1 MSMNQIP
8 MGTPAGNSDIIG
20 RLASF
25 MTGSGKKGNGSSRS
39 GDIHRMAAQHA
50 LESVRSDRKHGQE
63 LERMNVGHAN
73 ARELQSNDH
82 AYNSSENALARQ
94 HEKGMQVRGIRADAR
109 TIAAT
114 HAHEQTLQSAQHAHE
129 QVTQVATH
137 GHVER
142 TQAAEHAHGQMM
154 ENLQSGNRISELRES
169 FRGINSLG
177 RAGHTASF
185 NIGSTGAT
193 FHPPVPTQTHSE
205 TPNNPDGKIP
215 GSNAPAAAAPAAPTP
230 PEPPKNTKAYVVKHP
245 VTGKLMANPD
255 RIKEPPAAPETPA
268 ATKAP
273 RTRKPKS

>member
-8 MGTPAGNSDIIG
+8 MGTPAGNSDLIG

-25 MTGSGKKGNGSSRS
+25 MTGSGKKSGGSSRS

-73 ARELQSNDH
+73 TRELQATDLAHKAN
-82 AYNSSENALARQ
+82 EGALSRL
-94 HEKGMQVRGIRADAR
+94 HEKETQVRGIRADAK

-142 TQAAEHAHGQMM
+142 TQAAEQAHGQMM

-169 FRGINSLG
+169 FRGIHSLG

-185 NIGSTGAT
+185 NIGSTGAS
-193 FHPPVPTQTHSE
+193 FHPPVPTQAHSE

-215 GSNAPAAAAPAAPTP
+215 GSSAAAAPAAPTP

-255 RIKEPPAAPETPA
+255 RIKETPAAPEAPA
-268 ATKAP
+268 AP
-273 RTRKPKS
+273 RTRKPKK

>member
-8 MGTPAGNSDIIG
+8 MGTPAGNSDLIG

-114 HAHEQTLQSAQHAHE
+114 HAHEQA
-129 QVTQVATH
+129 
-137 GHVER
+137 
-142 TQAAEHAHGQMM
+142 TQAAGNTHAQTM
-154 ENLQSGNRISELRES
+154 ETLQSGNRVSEMRAA
-169 FRGINSLG
+169 FRGIHSLG

-185 NIGSTGAT
+185 NLGSMGAT
-193 FHPPVPTQTHSE
+193 YHPPYQPLTHSE
-205 TPNNPDGKIP
+205 TPNNSDTK
-215 GSNAPAAAAPAAPTP
+215 SAPAAAAPAAPAAPTP
-230 PEPPKNTKAYVVKHP
+230 PEPPEAPKNTKAPSIRDPK
-245 VTGKLMANPD
+245 TGRAMRNPD
-255 RIKEPPAAPETPA
+255 YVSTKSETP
-268 ATKAP
+268 KAP
-273 RTRKPKS
+273 RPRTPKK

>member
-1 MSMNQIP
+1 MNQIP
-8 MGTPAGNSDIIG
+8 MGTPAGNSDLIG

-94 HEKGMQVRGIRADAR
+94 HEKGMQVRSIRADAR

-129 QVTQVATH
+129 QATQSAGNTH
-137 GHVER
+137 AQ
-142 TQAAEHAHGQMM
+142 TM
-154 ENLQSGNRISELRES
+154 ETLQSGNRVSEMREA
-169 FRGINSLG
+169 FRGIHSLG

-185 NIGSTGAT
+185 NLGSMGAT

-205 TPNNPDGKIP
+205 TPNNSDTK
-215 GSNAPAAAAPAAPTP
+215 SAPTAAAPASPTP

-268 ATKAP
+268 AP
-273 RTRKPKS
+273 RSRKPKK

>member
-1 MSMNQIP
+1 MNQIP

-25 MTGSGKKGNGSSRS
+25 MTGSGKKGQVSSRS

-63 LERMNVGHAN
+63 LERMNVGHSNEVERMNVGHAN
-73 ARELQSNDH
+73 ARELQSTD
-82 AYNSSENALARQ
+82 LAHKANQSNLDRL
-94 HEKGMQVRGIRADAR
+94 HEKATQVRGIRADAA
-109 TIAAT
+109 TI
-114 HAHEQTLQSAQHAHE
+114 E
-129 QVTQVATH
+129 ATH

-142 TQAAEHAHGQMM
+142 TQAAEHSHAQMM
-154 ENLQSGNRISELRES
+154 ETLQSGNRIAEMTHAI
-169 FRGINSLG
+169 RGIHGIG

-185 NIGSTGAT
+185 NIGSTSAT

-205 TPNNPDGKIP
+205 TPNNSTP
-215 GSNAPAAAAPAAPTP
+215 NAGPVAAAPASPTP

-255 RIKEPPAAPETPA
+255 RIKDTPAAPETPA

-273 RTRKPKS
+273 RTRKPKSE